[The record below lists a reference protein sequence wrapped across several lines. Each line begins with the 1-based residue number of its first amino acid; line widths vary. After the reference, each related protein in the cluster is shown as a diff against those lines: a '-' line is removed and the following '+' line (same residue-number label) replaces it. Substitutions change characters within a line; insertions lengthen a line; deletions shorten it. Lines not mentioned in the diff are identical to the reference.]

1 MIEKSCKS
9 FYANIWIA
17 GDYDVAVQACKEFC
31 METPLCVTVTKTEY
45 VYVAG
50 SQSGVC
56 VRLINYPRFPVVEEN
71 LIRDK
76 AYSLAY
82 FLRIKLC
89 QESYTVEF
97 PDDSKYFHYDIKTSL
112 SL

>member
-1 MIEKSCKS
+1 MIKTCET

-17 GDYDVAVQACKEFC
+17 GDYDAAVQACREFC

-56 VRLINYPRFPVVEEN
+56 VRLINYPRFPKSNVEITMTAEI
-71 LIRDK
+71 LAAVLRMK
-76 AYSLAY
+76 LYQASYSIEY
-82 FLRIKLC
+82 PT
-89 QESYTVEF
+89 YT
-97 PDDSKYFHYDIKTSL
+97 KYFETELKTSNDK
-112 SL
+112 